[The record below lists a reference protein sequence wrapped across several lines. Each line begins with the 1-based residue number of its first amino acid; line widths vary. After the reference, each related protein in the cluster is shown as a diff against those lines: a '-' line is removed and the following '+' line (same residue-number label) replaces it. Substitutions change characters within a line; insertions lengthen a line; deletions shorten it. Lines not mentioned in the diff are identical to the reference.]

1 MFGDIGHGLIM
12 FIFGLY
18 LVFNNNSI
26 KKSSFAFASDLRY
39 MVLMMGFFA
48 FYCGWVYNDFLGMDL
63 NIFGSCYTIQKQN
76 DGKEIILPPDQ
87 NCIYPFGIDPI
98 WGVANNE
105 LIFVNSLKM
114 KIAVIIAIIH
124 MVLGVIMKFFNAAY
138 FKRKLEIFFEF
149 IPQMLFLGLLFG
161 YMDFLIIFKWLKPWD
176 TTPTSEHLPPSIIST
191 MMDIGLQTGSTVRLL
206 LLRSRP
212 TRCGETMAS
221 QAKTPSKSLSY

>member
-12 FIFGLY
+12 FILGLY

-63 NIFGSCYTIQKQN
+63 NVFGSCYTIQKQN
-76 DGKEIILPPDQ
+76 DGTEKILPPDP

-124 MVLGVIMKFFNAAY
+124 MVLGVVMKLFNAVY
-138 FKRKLEIFFEF
+138 FKRNLEILFEF
-149 IPQMLFLGLLFG
+149 IPQILFLGLLFV
-161 YMDFLIIFKWLKPWD
+161 YMDCLIIFKWLKPWD
-176 TTPTSEHLPPSIIST
+176 TT
-191 MMDIGLQTGSTVRLL
+191 
-206 LLRSRP
+206 
-212 TRCGETMAS
+212 
-221 QAKTPSKSLSY
+221 